1 MAEKTEKATPKKLRD
16 SRKKGQV
23 AKSQD
28 FPSAFTFVTSVA
40 IVLFSTKYLFDQ
52 MGGFMVAV
60 FRSIAYTND
69 MGSRLSG
76 FLGQSLL
83 VILQASLPIV
93 IITSL
98 IGVLVSFLVVGPV
111 FSSEVLKP
119 DFKRLN
125 PVTNLKN
132 MFKLKTLI
140 ELLKSILKIAG
151 AMLLIYSVIYNSIP
165 EIVATAALPVIG
177 SAAVF
182 SDFLIKVIVRVGIFF
197 LIIAIFDLA
206 YQRHNF
212 MKEMKMEKF
221 EVKQEFRDT
230 EGDPHVKGR
239 RKQIAQEM
247 AYQEGPIAARRAR
260 AIITNPIHIAVA
272 IEYHEETEPAPRIL
286 TMGQGIVADQIVRIA
301 TEAHVPIMR
310 NVPLAQTLS
319 QKGRIGD
326 IIPEETY
333 EAVAKILEWL
343 LRLEAGEEAPEL
355 FNQ

>member
-1 MAEKTEKATPKKLRD
+1 MAA
-16 SRKKGQV
+16 
-23 AKSQD
+23 
-28 FPSAFTFVTSVA
+28 
-40 IVLFSTKYLFDQ
+40 
-52 MGGFMVAV
+52 
-60 FRSIAYTND
+60 FRSIAYTTD
-69 MGSRLSG
+69 MESRLGG
-76 FLGQSLL
+76 FLGQSLM
-83 VILQASLPIV
+83 VIMQASLPIV
-93 IITSL
+93 IMTSL

-119 DFKRLN
+119 DLKRLN
-125 PVTNLKN
+125 PITNLKN
-132 MFKLKTLI
+132 MFKLKTII

-165 EIVATAALPVIG
+165 EIVATAAMPVIG

-182 SDFLIKVIVRVGIFF
+182 SDFLIKVIIRVGVFF

-239 RKQIAQEM
+239 RRQLAQEM

-272 IEYHEETEPAPRIL
+272 IEYHEETEPAPRII

-301 TEAHVPIMR
+301 TESHIPIMR
-310 NVPLAQTLS
+310 NVSLAQTLS

-333 EAVAKILEWL
+333 EAVAEILEWL
-343 LRLEAGEEAPEL
+343 KRLEAGEKAPEL
-355 FNQ
+355 FKP

>member
-28 FPSAFTFVTSVA
+28 FPSAFTFITSIA

-60 FRSIAYTND
+60 FRSVGQTTN
-69 MGSRLSG
+69 MERRLGG
-76 FLGQSLL
+76 FLGQSLM
-83 VILQASLPIV
+83 VILEASLPIV
-93 IITSL
+93 VITSL

-111 FSSEVLKP
+111 FSSEVLKI
-119 DFKRLN
+119 DLKRLN
-125 PVTNLKN
+125 PITNLKN
-132 MFKLKTLI
+132 MFKLKTFI
-140 ELLKSILKIAG
+140 ELLKSVFKIAG

-165 EIVATAALPVIG
+165 QIVATAAMPILG

-182 SDFLIKVIVRVGIFF
+182 SDFLIKVIIRVGIFF

-212 MKEMKMEKF
+212 MKEMRMEKF
-221 EVKQEFRDT
+221 EIKQEFRDT

-239 RKQIAQEM
+239 RKQLAQEM

-272 IEYHEETEPAPRIL
+272 IQYHEESEPAPRIL
-286 TMGQGIVADQIVRIA
+286 TMGQGVIADQIVRIGQ
-301 TEAHVPIMR
+301 EAQIPIMR

-319 QKGRIGD
+319 QKGKIGD

-333 EAVAKILEWL
+333 EAVAEILQWL
-343 LRLEAGEEAPEL
+343 KRLEAGEEEIEL
-355 FNQ
+355 FK